1 MKAAVKPGCRKKW
14 DEDYRG
20 FQQEGKV
27 MSIPWI
33 SGLLAFLGMLGV
45 VAVVTLG
52 KAASATILLDAS
64 FLCIALA
71 GIFFLGYVV
80 AGLCKD
86 FMRSA

>member
-1 MKAAVKPGCRKKW
+1 VKKW
-14 DEDYRG
+14 DKDYRG

-27 MSIPWI
+27 MSIPRI
-33 SGLLAFLGMLGV
+33 SCLLAFIGLLGV

-52 KAASATILLDAS
+52 KAASANLLLDAS
-64 FLCIALA
+64 FICIALA
-71 GIFFLGYVV
+71 GVIFLGYVF